1 MIRRSCSLEV
11 WRILPEPFSPASRPC
26 ARLPAAWASAVAV
39 VATVRF
45 EANAVPTGQDLTK

>member
-1 MIRRSCSLEV
+1 LEV